1 MSARRE
7 FAALATVGIMPRTNY
22 IEVALFSF
30 PFPTSRTLP
39 VLWFLGLARQRQ
51 AIPSATLPL
60 AIHAHHFV
68 TNWHWHVRFPPTSK
82 ALRQLALQAAWR
94 RRSYLH
100 LHIHFEAVFRFEGVG
115 QRTDNR
121 FAELSNGMYV
131 TILEREVSKT
141 QTLSVVPAPRRR
153 FRRRPSTARD
163 PPEGRSAHH
172 RAAQYHEGRRQRYS
186 DDRHLC
192 RPRSQIH
199 QGQVRRFPIW
209 DIVFR
214 VKGYG

>member
-1 MSARRE
+1 MDSRLAQLRERRSGFRRLPLPWLTRDFWRGQETISMTGLYGVLNKIAKDELVGTSAI
-7 FAALATVGIMPRTNY
+7 GY
-22 IEVALFSF
+22 IDLFSL
-30 PFPTSRTLP
+30 TLP
-39 VLWFLGLARQRQ
+39 VNNAPRDGSHYL
-51 AIPSATLPL
+51 S
-60 AIHAHHFV
+60 FV
-68 TNWHWHVRFPPTSK
+68 LKELV
-82 ALRQLALQAAWR
+82 
-94 RRSYLH
+94 
-100 LHIHFEAVFRFEGVG
+100 

-153 FRRRPSTARD
+153 FRRRPPTARD